1 MIKLLILG
9 PTGEMGK
16 LIMGL
21 AFEDPEIEVVAACDV
36 NNIGVELK
44 DFLPISDSNNIKITG
59 VDNLEE
65 VIKEVK
71 PDIAV
76 DFTTAK
82 ATEKNAIICV
92 KNGVKCIIGTT
103 GLSNGFIK
111 EFESLVR
118 EKNIPAVISPNMSSG
133 INIFFKIVEILTPY
147 LKDWDME
154 IIETHHNRKLDAP
167 SGTALKIANIIS
179 QVLNVTFDEIV
190 KYGRDKG
197 PNKRKIGASNEI
209 GIHSVRGGDIIG
221 DHTILFAGK
230 GERIELT
237 HRAQSRICFAE
248 GSIKAIK
255 FLSQVKDGKIYSTK
269 DVLNL

>member
-1 MIKLLILG
+1 KLLILG

-16 LIMGL
+16 LIVGL

-36 NNIGVELK
+36 NNVGVELK
-44 DFLPISDSNNIKITG
+44 AFLPINDPNNIKINH
-59 VDNLEE
+59 VDKLEE
-65 VIKEVK
+65 ILKK
-71 PDIAV
+71 FNPDIVV

-82 ATEKNAIICV
+82 ATEKNAPICV
-92 KNGVKCIIGTT
+92 KNGKKCVIGTT
-103 GLSNGFIK
+103 GLSNDFIN
-111 EFESLVR
+111 EFKLLVR

-133 INIFFKIVEILTPY
+133 INILFKIVEILTSY
-147 LKDWDME
+147 LKDWDIE
-154 IIETHHNRKLDAP
+154 IIETHHHRKLDAP

-179 QVLNVTFDEIV
+179 QALNVNLDEIA

-197 PNKRKIGASNEI
+197 PNKRKIGASNEL
-209 GIHSVRGGDIIG
+209 GIHSIRGGDIIG

-237 HRAQSRICFAE
+237 HQAQSRICFAE

-255 FLSQVKDGKIYSTK
+255 FLSRVNDGKIYSTN
-269 DVLNL
+269 DVLKL